1 MCAVAG
7 CANPVC
13 AKGLCRSHYDRDR
26 YSGSP
31 LKPLRQRMCPQCHT
45 WFDPKRSDQLFCS
58 GRCRVAYKRARD
70 DDKSLPVKPETT
82 MYVRPVDVSELESE
96 LVVESFTDSQVVE
109 KCGGL
114 CAKCHELVDVGSSG
128 ADSPMGL
135 EFPAVRPDGQEWLE
149 RTKKWYES
157 LRVSP
162 LAQRMGVE
170 ADWYAVQD
178 LALLKD
184 DFWRPKTKGRWML
197 ASEIRQREATLG
209 ITPEA
214 RVRLKFDAPQPDDMK
229 ASAYEGDTEGARN
242 VQRNRQRASALG
254 LRVIDGGA

>member
-1 MCAVAG
+1 MAG
-7 CANPVC
+7 NGRGAQKSKNPI
-13 AKGLCRSHYDRDR
+13 LRS
-26 YSGSP
+26 P
-31 LKPLRQRMCPQCHT
+31 
-45 WFDPKRSDQLFCS
+45 
-58 GRCRVAYKRARD
+58 
-70 DDKSLPVKPETT
+70 
-82 MYVRPVDVSELESE
+82 
-96 LVVESFTDSQVVE
+96 
-109 KCGGL
+109 
-114 CAKCHELVDVGSSG
+114 
-128 ADSPMGL
+128 DSPMGL
-135 EFPAVRPDGQEWLE
+135 EFPAIRPDGQEWLD
-149 RTKKWYES
+149 RTKQWYES

-170 ADWYAVQD
+170 AYWYAVQD

-254 LRVIDGGA
+254 LRVVDGGV

>member
-1 MCAVAG
+1 MAG
-7 CANPVC
+7 NGRK
-13 AKGLCRSHYDRDR
+13 AKKS
-26 YSGSP
+26 SNMV
-31 LKPLRQRMCPQCHT
+31 LKAPDC
-45 WFDPKRSDQLFCS
+45 
-58 GRCRVAYKRARD
+58 
-70 DDKSLPVKPETT
+70 
-82 MYVRPVDVSELESE
+82 
-96 LVVESFTDSQVVE
+96 
-109 KCGGL
+109 
-114 CAKCHELVDVGSSG
+114 
-128 ADSPMGL
+128 PMGL
-135 EFPAVRPDGQEWLE
+135 ELPAVRPDGQEWLQ
-149 RTKKWYES
+149 RTKDWYES

-162 LAQRMGVE
+162 LAH
-170 ADWYAVQD
+170 WYAVQD

-184 DFWRPKTKGRWML
+184 DFWRPRTKGRWML